1 MSTKRPN
8 LIFAIPND
16 HLDKKRVVLGDTN
29 GQPELDLVS
38 EKLDGDP
45 LGQTSEDTLADYKKL
60 KMMNHRTVALGIT
73 NAGALDPSG
82 TDSTPRYIAGRA
94 WLVTRRKKRNHPGKP
109 W

>member
-60 KMMNHRTVALGIT
+60 KMMNHRTVAPGVT